1 MSENKNSNKRKSKVT
16 ARKKRKKEKQLIA
29 AVILVAA
36 IIVIAVFALMG
47 KGKNPANS
55 YIYGDFYDDSDS
67 GVYDRKEVSRQQ
79 EYAEKLSEYSSVIIP
94 ANDIDDEDYIKET
107 LFVGD
112 SNTEGISAYGF
123 LPLQYVLG
131 STGMPIQGVTKTRCI
146 YFYGYDEPV
155 TMATAVG
162 MLKPRRVILSFGTN
176 NAGGTTTKDFIK
188 NYEGAIAAIEKSYPY
203 CDIIVESILPVK
215 KNRSYPDIKKEDI
228 DEFNIALAK
237 MCKDNGYMFL
247 NSAEIFKGK
256 DGYAKSQY
264 FSNDGIHLNTDGYK
278 ALLEYV
284 ENHKYITK
292 DSRPRRGRIPQRREA
307 PVVSSEPRRDDLV
320 SSESR
325 SVSSSSVSSVVSS
338 SSVRSSSRPE
348 SQSSEVVSS
357 SESPSSEAPVSS
369 SEEVVSQPDTP
380 RQPEEPTQDSNTDN
394 TAGGGEENNNADVPA
409 EENPATENETQE

>member
-1 MSENKNSNKRKSKVT
+1 MRENKNSNRSKSKIT
-16 ARKKRKKEKQLIA
+16 ERKKRKKEKQFIT

-36 IIVIAVFALMG
+36 IIIVAVLAFMG

-55 YIYGDFYDDSDS
+55 YIYMDSYDDSDS
-67 GVYDRKEVSRQQ
+67 GVYDRKEVSRHH
-79 EYAEKLSEYSSVIIP
+79 EYIKKMSEYSSVIIP
-94 ANDIDDEDYIKET
+94 ASDIDDEDYLKET

-188 NYEGAIAAIEKSYPY
+188 NYETAIAAIEKSYPH

-228 DEFNIALAK
+228 DEFNLALAK
-237 MCKDNGYMFL
+237 MCKDKGYMFL

-256 DGYAKSQY
+256 DGYAKIKY
-264 FSNDGIHLNTDGYK
+264 FSNDGIHMNTDGYK

-292 DSRPRRGRIPQRREA
+292 DSRPRRGQIPQRREA
-307 PVVSSEPRRDDLV
+307 PVVSSEPQQDNPV
-320 SSESR
+320 SIESR
-325 SVSSSSVSSVVSS
+325 NVSPSSAPSVASSSSVQSS
-338 SSVRSSSRPE
+338 SQAE
-348 SQSSEVVSS
+348 SQSSVVISS
-357 SESPSSEAPVSS
+357 SENSSAEVPASSSDTVISQPEAP
-369 SEEVVSQPDTP
+369 SQEAPS
-380 RQPEEPTQDSNTDN
+380 QDSIADN
-394 TAGGGEENNNADVPA
+394 TTGGGEENNNAPA
-409 EENPATENETQE
+409 EETPTTENGTQE

>member
-1 MSENKNSNKRKSKVT
+1 MRENKNSNRSKSKIT
-16 ARKKRKKEKQLIA
+16 ERKKRKKEKQFIT

-36 IIVIAVFALMG
+36 IIIVAVLAFMG

-55 YIYGDFYDDSDS
+55 YIYEDSYDDSDS
-67 GVYDRKEVSRQQ
+67 GVYDRKEVSRHH
-79 EYAEKLSEYSSVIIP
+79 EYIKKMSEYSSVIIP
-94 ANDIDDEDYIKET
+94 ASDIDDEDYLKET
-107 LFVGD
+107 LFIGD

-146 YFYGYDEPV
+146 YFYGYDQPV

-188 NYEGAIAAIEKSYPY
+188 NYETAIAAIKKSYPH

-228 DEFNIALAK
+228 DEFNLALAK
-237 MCKDNGYMFL
+237 MCKDKGYMFL

-256 DGYAKSQY
+256 DGYAKNKY
-264 FSNDGIHLNTDGYK
+264 FSNDGIHMNTDGYK

-292 DSRPRRGRIPQRREA
+292 DSRPRRGQIPQRRDA
-307 PVVSSEPRRDDLV
+307 PVVSSEPRQDNPV
-320 SSESR
+320 SIESR
-325 SVSSSSVSSVVSS
+325 SVSPSSAESVASS
-338 SSVRSSSRPE
+338 SSVRSSSQAE
-348 SQSSEVVSS
+348 SQSSVVISS
-357 SESPSSEAPVSS
+357 SENSSTEVLASS
-369 SEEVVSQPDTP
+369 SETVISQPEAP
-380 RQPEEPTQDSNTDN
+380 SQEAPPQGSVADN
-394 TAGGGEENNNADVPA
+394 TTGGGEENGNAPA
-409 EENPATENETQE
+409 EETPTTENETQG